1 MTKYMLYIYM
11 ILITFLCFNCS
22 EAPLEIPL
30 DSNRNV
36 IFNVNMSNYNFYSP
50 NDSIKLHIDNNV
62 YDMSNS
68 DDDNI
73 FSLTLNLILGKEY
86 LYKYSVN
93 DSLEN
98 LVNYRS
104 LIVSD
109 TENIVSDFY
118 SEINPT
124 ILAFYVDMSYQ
135 IEIGNFNIETDSLD
149 IAGNF
154 NGWPS
159 SYNNSEN
166 YFLKDV
172 NQDNIFEIEI
182 TGLEA
187 GNEIEYKFRIN
198 GDWDL
203 AEFPGGGP
211 NRLYTVL
218 GGENILEFCF
228 NDEGCN

>member
-1 MTKYMLYIYM
+1 MLYIYM
-11 ILITFLCFNCS
+11 ILITLLCFNCS

-36 IFNVNMSNYNFYSP
+36 NFNVNMSNFYSQ

-62 YDMSNS
+62 YDMSDS

-86 LYKYSVN
+86 FYKYSVN

-118 SEINPT
+118 AEINPT
-124 ILAFYVDMSYQ
+124 TLAFYIDMSYQ
-135 IEIGNFNIETDSLD
+135 IEIGNFNIQTDSLD

-154 NGWPS
+154 NGWPD

-172 NQDNIFEIEI
+172 NLDNIFEVVI

-211 NRLYTVL
+211 NRLYTVSE
-218 GGENILEFCF
+218 GENILEFCF